1 MLEHGYKEKLVV
13 EDLRKT
19 GKATEEVNVS
29 RKIVSFVGGVLFSAE
44 KSKERKRLCIGFGS
58 IGFPC
63 PSQAFTVRSQGGS
76 RVWDLKK

>member
-44 KSKERKRLCIGFGS
+44 KSKERKRL
-58 IGFPC
+58 
-63 PSQAFTVRSQGGS
+63 
-76 RVWDLKK
+76 